1 MILKIKYME
10 VVTIEKKTFE
20 ELTREVNEVIS
31 MAEGLLKKFKPART
45 EWLDHE
51 NVCMILSISKRTLQ
65 NYKDQKLIPYTRISR
80 KSYFKF
86 SDIENFLNNKKRCND
101 GAND

>member
-1 MILKIKYME
+1 ME
-10 VVTIEKKTFE
+10 VVTIEKETFE

-65 NYKDQKLIPYTRISR
+65 NYKDQKVISYTRISR
-80 KSYFKF
+80 KSYFKL